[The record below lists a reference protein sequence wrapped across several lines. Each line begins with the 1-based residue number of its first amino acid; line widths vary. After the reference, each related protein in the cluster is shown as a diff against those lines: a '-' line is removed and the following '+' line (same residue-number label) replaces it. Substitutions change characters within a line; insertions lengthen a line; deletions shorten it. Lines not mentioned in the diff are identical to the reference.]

1 MAQPEIRQFKLQ
13 FTFASRNEDILRFD
27 VLVPTETFS
36 IRSDVHPQRQNIP
49 VIDTTI
55 DGLTM
60 NSRKRFAQHQKSPPI
75 AVYCFGRGRWRLPLE
90 VVLQGTFVSVF
101 QDYVVFVSLFEAT
114 VETYDRVLSVS
125 CCSGTYSIV
134 NVGQTLESTV
144 FFLAL
149 SLSIPSIVLLY
160 HIGVTVRVVIFL
172 LLC

>member
-1 MAQPEIRQFKLQ
+1 M
-13 FTFASRNEDILRFD
+13 RFD

-36 IRSDVHPQRQNIP
+36 IRSDVHPQRQDLP

-60 NSRKRFAQHQKSPPI
+60 NSRKRFAQRQKSLPI
-75 AVYCFGRGRWRLPLE
+75 AVYCLGRGRWRLSLE

-101 QDYVVFVSLFEAT
+101 QDYAVFIPLFEAT
-114 VETYDRVLSVS
+114 VETYDSTLSFS

-134 NVGQTLESTV
+134 NVGQTLKSTI
-144 FFLAL
+144 FFLAF

-160 HIGVTVRVVIFL
+160 YIGVTVRVVIFL
-172 LLC
+172 LLLAGDSDV